1 MGARKS
7 VSITVLPGSTVELIN
22 KELVN
27 KLVNKFS
34 PEIVHKTDEENAE
47 GKLFQFNKKIRLI
60 VEYRG
65 DEDIPSKRPAK
76 GTSTK
81 EAKPKTVAKE
91 KTATLTENTP
101 FNLDILAKI
110 KGEIQDENKPEAEA
124 ENESPVQEEETTAQV
139 ATTEEEQA
147 EVVEG

>member
-27 KLVNKFS
+27 KLITKFT
-34 PEIVHKTDEENAE
+34 PDIVHKTDEENAE

-65 DEDIPSKRPAK
+65 DEDIPSKRTQK
-76 GTSTK
+76 GTSSK

-101 FNLDILAKI
+101 FNLDILAKVR
-110 KGEIQDENKPEAEA
+110 GEIQDENKPEAEA
-124 ENESPVQEEETTAQV
+124 ESEAPVQEEETTAQIT
-139 ATTEEEQA
+139 TTEKQA
-147 EVVEG
+147 EVIEG